1 MVVPPLYEY
10 FEWFSFNYLFLCDKK
25 GMKPKLPV
33 NQPNP
38 NLNILPSEMEGYI
51 EPLPSFQS
59 MGRNESFKIC
69 RTLKVHRQIRLVSL
83 FAGPKATT
91 PFPRHILPIIPPG
104 QWPALLIPF
113 SFLVQDSL
121 QTFLI
126 SHFISILSWGI
137 WTIITTNT
145 ILYHPVKI
153 VKDWYHTHS
162 SQYYFS
168 AITKTEQIINW

>member
-10 FEWFSFNYLFLCDKK
+10 FEWFSFNYLFLCDRK

-38 NLNILPSEMEGYI
+38 NLNILPGEMEGYI

-91 PFPRHILPIIPPG
+91 PFPRHILPIIPT
-104 QWPALLIPF
+104 WPMACAPHTLLIPSSRFATNLSPYHISFQYSVEVFEQSSQLIQF
-113 SFLVQDSL
+113 S
-121 QTFLI
+121 I
-126 SHFISILSWGI
+126 ILSR
-137 WTIITTNT
+137 
-145 ILYHPVKI
+145 
-153 VKDWYHTHS
+153 
-162 SQYYFS
+162 
-168 AITKTEQIINW
+168 